1 MDQSEVFKNGIG
13 VLRARGG
20 KKHIRPAAR
29 LYTQILGILETLP
42 KNEGFMLGGKS

>member
-20 KKHIRPAAR
+20 KNT
-29 LYTQILGILETLP
+29 LDLLQDYTQILGILETLP
-42 KNEGFMLGGKS
+42 KNEGFVLGGKS